1 MNTKILSI
9 KKPGIAKSAA
19 LHFMGA
25 NPLAV
30 GGGERDPMDNGV
42 SAGPGCG
49 DLMGKCAPWQE
60 ILPILPPGLM
70 EIIQSLPVKILDRLE
85 EIRLRLDRPLIVGLP
100 EGDAMIGK
108 KRMLVWDE
116 SLAYLVTADD
126 IQRTIQLVSGCSLYA
141 FEEELKKGFIT
152 LPSGHRVGLTGRAV
166 LENGR
171 VKTLKYIA
179 GLNIRLSR
187 EVNGLATPI
196 IPYLLNH
203 KALNIHHTLI
213 FSPPRCGKTTLLRDL
228 VRQISN
234 GLPELNFP
242 GLTTGL
248 VDERSEV
255 AGCYRGVPRRN
266 VGVRTDV
273 LDGCPKAEGMI
284 MLLRSMAP
292 QVIATDEIGSREDVA
307 ALEEVFNAGVKI
319 IVTVHGSSLAEL
331 ANRPTLNYLIN
342 SKIIERYVLLGRS
355 GTIGAAEEIYEGKT
369 FKPLLHKR
377 DNAENQ

>member
-1 MNTKILSI
+1 VSKEILPIKNPYSVKPVISI
-9 KKPGIAKSAA
+9 FK
-19 LHFMGA
+19 GA
-25 NPLAV
+25 NPVGQNMAAGRQEPTEGEAV
-30 GGGERDPMDNGV
+30 MRPGSRDITSKP
-42 SAGPGCG
+42 
-49 DLMGKCAPWQE
+49 APWQE
-60 ILPILPPGLM
+60 ILHVLPPGLQ
-70 EIIQSLPVKILDRLE
+70 EIIQGLPVNVLIKLE
-85 EIRLRLDRPLIVGLP
+85 EIRLRLGRPLIIGLP
-100 EGDAMIGK
+100 EGDTMIGK
-108 KRMLVWDE
+108 KGMLVQDE
-116 SLAYLVTADD
+116 TLAYLVTADD
-126 IQRTIQLVSGCSLYA
+126 IQRTTQLVSGCSLYA
-141 FEEELKKGFIT
+141 FEEELKHGFIT

-196 IPYLLNH
+196 LPYLLDY
-203 KALNIHHTLI
+203 KMLSIYHTLI

-228 VRQISN
+228 VRQLSN
-234 GLPELNFP
+234 GVRELNFP
-242 GLTTGL
+242 GLTIGL

-255 AGCYRGVPRRN
+255 AGCYRGVPRRD
-266 VGVRTDV
+266 VGMRTDV

-331 ANRPTLNYLIN
+331 ANRPTLNYLMN
-342 SKIIERYVLLGRS
+342 LKVIERYVLLGRS
-355 GTIGAAEEIYEGKT
+355 ITIGAAEEIFDGKT
-369 FKPLLHKR
+369 LKPLLH
-377 DNAENQ
+377 